1 MSVFTGNQNVYVGV
15 HDIYLNTMY
24 LMQVRFIETIQD
36 MKYLVDSRNNLH
48 VAATVR
54 INSAWMTCMLYSA
67 VLMHWDIMKNKIC
80 ICVDALA
87 KQIQRKIETTS
98 KQHSKVKVKPPV

>member
-24 LMQVRFIETIQD
+24 LMQVRFIETIKD
-36 MKYLVDSRNNLH
+36 MKHLADSRNNLH
-48 VAATVR
+48 VAATVQ

-67 VLMHWDIMKNKIC
+67 VLMNWEIMKNKIC

-87 KQIQRKIETTS
+87 KQIQRKLGDDLETTQQS
-98 KQHSKVKVKPPV
+98 